1 MIRRSVNN
9 QEEQKSLNVN
19 AHETPISIALGEN
32 KLTLQ
37 EDGKWLLESSDMQ
50 KATAEVLK
58 ATEEKENLIK
68 YLKDSYSHIEA
79 MKKEILDL
87 KEMKAN
93 LLDLLLVERQEKMQL
108 QGEVAGYKEELKES
122 CRIIVQLRKIIPK
135 QG

>member
-58 ATEEKENLIK
+58 ATQEKENLIK

-93 LLDLLLVERQEKMQL
+93 LLDLVSDDYLS
-108 QGEVAGYKEELKES
+108 YY
-122 CRIIVQLRKIIPK
+122 I
-135 QG
+135 

>member
-1 MIRRSVNN
+1 MLSRRSFKGEQSLTVND
-9 QEEQKSLNVN
+9 S
-19 AHETPISIALGEN
+19 PISIALGEN

-58 ATEEKENLIK
+58 ASQEKENLIH

-79 MKKEILDL
+79 MKKEILEL

-93 LLDLLLVERQEKMQL
+93 LLDLVSIISRRMYYFFHFILLHPGITVND
-108 QGEVAGYKEELKES
+108 
-122 CRIIVQLRKIIPK
+122 KIIID
-135 QG
+135 